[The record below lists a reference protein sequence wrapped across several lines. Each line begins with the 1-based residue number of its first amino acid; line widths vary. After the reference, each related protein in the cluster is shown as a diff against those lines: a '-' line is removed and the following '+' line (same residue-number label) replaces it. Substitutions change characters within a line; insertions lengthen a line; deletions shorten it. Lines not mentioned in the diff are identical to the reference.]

1 MIEKIDKIQA
11 LLNVPN
17 VHADTETAIANMKIL
32 NLLVDLRAETEQLIL
47 SGVSKSLPIGDVEIL
62 LIALEHIG
70 KWGEEEEE
78 RWDDPGDCAMD
89 ALTQYRYSMSKGN
102 VC

>member
-1 MIEKIDKIQA
+1 MKRCRQIRTNFEIKHKMSKENETLDKAQNGNDFI
-11 LLNVPN
+11 
-17 VHADTETAIANMKIL
+17 ADN
-32 NLLVDLRAETEQLIL
+32 
-47 SGVSKSLPIGDVEIL
+47 SGSLPIGDVEIL

-78 RWDDPGDCAMD
+78 RWDDSGECAMD

-102 VC
+102 